1 MKEYLLQN
9 QGFKTLSKTYKSC
22 FHLFQKIKYMATL
35 AEYKTFLM
43 NKANIRKSIN
53 PAYRKHKPSREE
65 VNHFFSELKQC
76 IDTIKL
82 SDEKNESE
90 EHIKEPIK
98 SFFHN
103 TFYKENLINTKDRID
118 LAIYLGKDAKSDIGV
133 IIEAKKPS
141 NKAEFIT
148 ESNLNKKAL
157 QELLLYYLRERLDNK
172 NNNLKHLIT
181 TNGYEWFL
189 FKAEDFYK
197 HFFKNK
203 ALIKEYEQFRDGLK
217 DTSKNEL
224 FYAEI
229 ASKYIA
235 QVQDVLPFVHIDFSK
250 TNFATLSD
258 AQLNI
263 WYKVF
268 SNVYLLGHSF
278 GNDSNKLNG
287 AFYHE
292 LLHII
297 GLEEIKDKGKKIID
311 RKPEAVRDYASLL
324 ENTIFTIE
332 DKDHLPKI
340 KSVGNTND
348 KAFSAG
354 LELCL
359 TWINRVLFLKLLESQ
374 LLTYHK
380 GAKEYKF
387 LQTDFIN
394 GFDDLN
400 DLFFSALARKTEER
414 HAKFKERFKYIPYLN
429 SSLFERNELE
439 AEAFEI
445 SALKDEKM
453 QLYPSTV
460 LKDSNGKR
468 MKGKIDT
475 LSYLFQFLDAFDF
488 ATDGTEG
495 ITDDSSK
502 TLINAS
508 VLGLIFEKINGYK
521 DGSFYTPAFITMYMC
536 KETLRRTVTQ
546 KFKEQIN
553 DQIETFDD
561 VKGYLQ
567 RFFKQEDTLRFN
579 KVINEIKICDPAV
592 GSGHFLVS
600 ALNELIAIKNELG
613 ILADSKGFALRCE
626 VTIINDELYITDENG
641 DLFVYNPND
650 KESQRIQETLFT
662 EKQTLI
668 ENCLFGVDINPNS
681 VKICRLRLWIELLKN
696 AYYKPNTNELETLPN
711 IDINIKCGNSLISR
725 FGLDA
730 DLKQAL
736 KESKLTI
743 DIYKN
748 AVNTYRN
755 AESKEQKREMEAL
768 IEEVK
773 NNFKSVINQN
783 SKEIKELIK
792 NQNEFHTK
800 FESAQ
805 LFETTLT
812 KAQLKYKKELA
823 EKIKKQVTEIEIIKS
838 NKIYEN
844 AFEWR
849 FEFPDVLNDEG
860 DFVGFDAVIGNPPY
874 VQLQSMKEMSKQYEK
889 LNFATYTSM
898 GDLYALFYEKGNQ
911 VLRKDGIL
919 CFITGSAWMR
929 ANYGKPLRDYLNTKT
944 SITDL
949 IDFSDCE
956 IFDSATVLTNILMLE
971 KSEISTPIKAIR
983 FTRKDQ
989 DRLPLLKEIFET
1001 EFVQIDKFPQTSW
1014 IISDKNS
1021 FDIKTK
1027 VESQGIKLIN
1037 WDIKINRGILT
1048 GLNEAFII
1056 DGKTKDELIA
1066 KDPKSTEIIK
1076 PLLRGRDVK
1085 KFYYDFDDLW
1095 LINSHNGI
1103 KEKGISP
1110 IKIEEY
1116 PAIKTFLDLH
1126 WDKLSK
1132 RTDKGDTP
1140 YNLRNCAYL
1149 EDFEKPKI
1157 IYSELTK
1164 FLNFSYD
1171 SQLKYI
1177 DKTAFILTGM
1187 DLEYLICFL
1196 NSKLFKYCFAQDFSE
1211 IQGNTRVLSKVIFE
1225 QLPIKKITTENQQP
1239 FIEKVNEILAFKQED
1254 SKADTTALEKEI
1266 DAMVYKLYGL
1276 TDEEVKIVEE
1286 S

>member
-1 MKEYLLQN
+1 M
-9 QGFKTLSKTYKSC
+9 
-22 FHLFQKIKYMATL
+22 
-35 AEYKTFLM
+35 FLM
-43 NKANIRKSIN
+43 NKSNIRKSIN

-65 VNHFFSELKQC
+65 VTHFFTELKQC

-90 EHIKEPIK
+90 EHIKGPIK

-118 LAIYLGKDAKSDIGV
+118 LAIYLGKDAKSDVGV

-141 NKAEFIT
+141 NKGEFLT
-148 ESNLNKKAL
+148 DSNLNKKAL

-189 FKAEDFYK
+189 FKAEDFYT
-197 HFFKNK
+197 HFFKNR

-224 FYAEI
+224 FYTEI

-235 QVQDVLPFVHIDFSK
+235 QVQDELPFVHIDFSK

-268 SNVYLLGHSF
+268 SNIHLLGHSF

-287 AFYHE
+287 AFYLE

-311 RKPEAVRDYASLL
+311 RKPEANRDYASLL
-324 ENTIFTIE
+324 ENTIFTLE

-340 KSVGNTND
+340 KSVSND
-348 KAFSAG
+348 NGKAFNAG

-387 LQTDFIN
+387 LQADFIN

-400 DLFFSALARKTEER
+400 DLFFSALARKAEGR

-439 AEAFEI
+439 TEAFEI

-460 LKDSNGKR
+460 LKDTNGKR

-536 KETLRRTVTQ
+536 KETLRRTITQ

-579 KVINEIKICDPAV
+579 QVINGIKICDPAV

-641 DLFVYNPND
+641 DLFVYNPKD

-730 DLKQAL
+730 DLKEAL
-736 KESKLTI
+736 KKSNLSIEV
-743 DIYKN
+743 YKN

-755 AESKEQKREMEAL
+755 AESKEQKREMETL
-768 IEEVK
+768 IEEIK
-773 NNFKSVINQN
+773 TNFS
-783 SKEIKELIK
+783 SSYYTTIKENKDLANYRGQLI
-792 NQNEFHTK
+792 NLQTANID
-800 FESAQ
+800 
-805 LFETTLT
+805 LFGAKLS
-812 KAQLKYKKELA
+812 KSK
-823 EKIKKQVTEIEIIKS
+823 VEIEERRLKLLVKQQEKTVSEIID
-838 NKIYEN
+838 NKIFDN

-849 FEFPDVLNDEG
+849 FEFPDVLNDDG

-874 VQLQSMKEMSKQYEK
+874 GV
-889 LNFATYTSM
+889 N
-898 GDLYALFYEKGNQ
+898 
-911 VLRKDGIL
+911 
-919 CFITGSAWMR
+919 
-929 ANYGKPLRDYLNTKT
+929 
-944 SITDL
+944 
-949 IDFSDCE
+949 FSDIE
-956 IFDSATVLTNILMLE
+956 KKYLTNFDKDVPDFEIYIYFTSLAKNILNESSLMSFIFPNTFLSTKFGKKYRDKLFNAVQVYQIVDLSNDNTFE
-971 KSEISTPIKAIR
+971 DASVRTCIFSFRKNPNEYESEFIGVQNNE
-983 FTRKDQ
+983 F
-989 DRLPLLKEIFET
+989 LLKEKFNKTFLLNET
-1001 EFVQIDKFPQTSW
+1001 ENLLSLFYQNKNEILIIAKLRKHKELKEYFEVSQGYIPYRRSDLVKKYGITEGNKIIDERLWHSEEKRNEDWKKEILGKNINRYSNSDNFSYVFYGKHVASYVNEKFF
-1014 IISDKNS
+1014 KNS
-1021 FDIKTK
+1021 
-1027 VESQGIKLIN
+1027 
-1037 WDIKINRGILT
+1037 RILVREIT
-1048 GLNEAFII
+1048 GKNLFCTYI
-1056 DGKTKDELIA
+1056 
-1066 KDPKSTEIIK
+1066 
-1076 PLLRGRDVK
+1076 
-1085 KFYYDFDDLW
+1085 
-1095 LINSHNGI
+1095 
-1103 KEKGISP
+1103 
-1110 IKIEEY
+1110 IEEY
-1116 PAIKTFLDLH
+1116 YNNPSLINIINEKNTLDLKYCLAILNSSLIGWLH
-1126 WDKLSK
+1126 NKVSPK
-1132 RTDKGDTP
+1132 ANKG
-1140 YNLRNCAYL
+1140 L
-1149 EDFEKPKI
+1149 FPKI
-1157 IYSELTK
+1157 
-1164 FLNFSYD
+1164 
-1171 SQLKYI
+1171 
-1177 DKTAFILTGM
+1177 
-1187 DLEYLICFL
+1187 LINDVRIIPL
-1196 NSKLFKYCFAQDFSE
+1196 AE
-1211 IQGNTRVLSKVIFE
+1211 IA
-1225 QLPIKKITTENQQP
+1225 TENQQP
-1239 FIEKVNEILAFKQED
+1239 FIEKVNEILALKQED
-1254 SKADTTALEKEI
+1254 PKTDTSALEKEI
-1266 DAMVYKLYGL
+1266 DAMVYELYGL
-1276 TDEEVKIVEE
+1276 TAEEIKIVEE